1 MYVEQHACSF
11 GYVFALCCFGRGWA
25 ERIFTPSLFLA
36 SLFSLSVCFL
46 YFTSQLDLSAFTDV
60 LDPAPTKSDV
70 SECNRILEEYCR
82 DLYKIFAYYCQ
93 SGPAGMAASLLH
105 SATQT
110 EPRMGNTEFW
120 RFVRDCKLK
129 LQQTAL
135 SQYHTLSASNN
146 SCIGS
151 NRCGKPKWRATIPIF
166 AHSAR
171 SCC

>member
-1 MYVEQHACSF
+1 MCAC
-11 GYVFALCCFGRGWA
+11 L
-25 ERIFTPSLFLA
+25 PSLPCLPH
-36 SLFSLSVCFL
+36 
-46 YFTSQLDLSAFTDV
+46 SQLDLSAFADV

-135 SQYHTLSASNN
+135 SQ
-146 SCIGS
+146 
-151 NRCGKPKWRATIPIF
+151 
-166 AHSAR
+166 
-171 SCC
+171 